1 MACCEF
7 DGSGAPLRRT
17 GLHLP
22 GTLST
27 KRPEPDG
34 SATTI
39 DHPRRQKP
47 ELRKYLN
54 EKVAMHRLRPDLQR
68 S

>member
-1 MACCEF
+1 MA
-7 DGSGAPLRRT
+7 DHDIDRRRPPLRRT

-34 SATTI
+34 SATPI
-39 DHPRRQKP
+39 DRPRRH
-47 ELRKYLN
+47 Y
-54 EKVAMHRLRPDLQR
+54 A
-68 S
+68 

>member
-1 MACCEF
+1 MAGDRIERRRL
-7 DGSGAPLRRT
+7 PLRRT

-34 SATTI
+34 NAAPI
-39 DHPRRQKP
+39 DRPRRH
-47 ELRKYLN
+47 Y
-54 EKVAMHRLRPDLQR
+54 A
-68 S
+68 